1 MSIKSIFNL
10 NIQLRDA
17 LIHYPS
23 FVSKSFKPKK
33 MKKSIL
39 ALSLAGALMFSSCES
54 EVTVDQATLQSIVD
68 QAVAAALANY
78 PSSEAIA
85 TAAREAAT
93 AAVAAG
99 FAGQETVDVEA
110 AIAAALAASEAL
122 TNPPVQRVG
131 SGGIT
136 TITASTTWTNDKI
149 WLMDGKVV
157 VEDGA
162 TLTVEAGTIVKGAK
176 GTGANATVLIVAKG
190 GKINAVGTA
199 DKPIIFTDVDDNI
212 VYANGSTSP
221 NRSLTDKGLWGSVIL
236 LGKGTTG
243 AAGGVANIEGV
254 VSGYTFT
261 QYGGSTPADSSGEMQ
276 YVSIRHTGTAV
287 SPGNELQGLTMGGVG
302 SGTVIENIELFGSED
317 DGIEIFGGSVDVTNL
332 VVAYQDDDAIDL
344 DQAYDGTISNAAV
357 FMGSGSDTVFEIDG
371 TEDPAGAI
379 VGSYTLTGVTAY
391 GNGDAVKTAVFGDW
405 KSDATGFNE
414 NILYVDFKTGSTIK
428 GIDADTYDGAGTAAA
443 TGKLNYKDIVVV
455 STDTKAAILNG
466 KATEASAT
474 WLTVAAAR
482 PSTGGADE
490 SVFAWTQLY

>member
-1 MSIKSIFNL
+1 
-10 NIQLRDA
+10 
-17 LIHYPS
+17 
-23 FVSKSFKPKK
+23 

-39 ALSLAGALMFSSCES
+39 ALSLAGAFLFTSCES
-54 EVTVDQATLQSIVD
+54 EVTVDDATLQSIVN

-85 TAAREAAT
+85 NAAREAAT

-99 FAGQETVDVEA
+99 FAGQGSVED
-110 AIAAALAASEAL
+110 AIAAALAAAEAL

-136 TITASTTWTNDKI
+136 TITANTTWSNNKI
-149 WLMDGKVV
+149 WLMDGKIV

-162 TLTVEAGTIVKGAK
+162 TLTIEEGTIVKAAK
-176 GTGANATVLIVAKG
+176 GTGANATVLVIAKG
-190 GKINAVGTA
+190 GKIDAVGTA

-212 VYANGSTSP
+212 VYANGATSP
-221 NRSLTDKGLWGSVIL
+221 NRSLTDKGLWGCVIV
-236 LGKGTTG
+236 LGEAITG

-254 VSGYTFT
+254 VAGYTWT
-261 QYGGSTPADSSGEMQ
+261 QYGGSARTDNSGTMK

-344 DQAYDGTISNAAV
+344 DQAYDGTVSNAVV
-357 FMGSGSDTVFEIDG
+357 FMGANSDTVFEIDG
-371 TEDPAGAI
+371 TEDPSKGI
-379 VGSYTLTGVTAY
+379 DGSYTLSGVTAY
-391 GNGDAVKTAVFGDW
+391 GNGAAVKTAVLGDW
-405 KSDATGFNE
+405 KADATGFNE

-428 GIDADTYDGAGTAAA
+428 GIDADTYVGAGTAAA
-443 TGKLNYKDIVVV
+443 IGKLNFKGVVIV
-455 STDTKAAILNG
+455 STDTKAAILNS
-466 KATEASAT
+466 KASEASAT
-474 WLTVAAAR
+474 WLSVVAAR
-482 PSTGGADE
+482 PSSAGADE
-490 SVFAWTQLY
+490 TVFAWTQLY